1 MTKIN
6 YMKIVYTQLY
16 NGSYKNKLNIKF
28 LLMKIKQIMILGFLP
43 QTFNS
48 VCRISEVLIEL
59 QQHGHDQ
66 YMGWE
71 MKVCCRADDIVN
83 RLGEQAKIMEEDLN
97 DWRDTIR
104 HQRNHFYHLNY
115 FTTQQLLS
123 LREELGC
130 FKEGRADRPI
140 KPEIMALL
148 QSVSLDITPQNVQD
162 LLCDII
168 AILGEQ
174 TALDKSSEGYVKAI
188 QDSVTHKA
196 NRYNDSLKHNL
207 ADSIKPSIQ
216 FNKKTL
222 SATQDDISQPQLSID
237 DLTDNQKTILA
248 NVKQTCNLR
257 TKLVLLAFDR
267 CAKADDEDVV
277 VEWCLDNSENFPYP
291 DSDEE
296 TASSMSYDD
305 DDHDSITSD
314 RPSHAT
320 TMDYEEQRTI
330 TDASAG
336 NRKIN
341 ARIHIRQHVPIDE
354 HHPTVTD
361 LVEAGFDLEQSIK
374 AASKYPD
381 DPSAAMDYLD
391 DSNTAGGTLFQSSVT
406 AEELFGNSSSSSM
419 TVEPIV
425 HSDGFG
431 LEEESVPLCTQRQDS
446 SMSNTSQTL

>member
-1 MTKIN
+1 MSRSNLVCFSAHDI
-6 YMKIVYTQLY
+6 
-16 NGSYKNKLNIKF
+16 
-28 LLMKIKQIMILGFLP
+28 ILFF

-71 MKVCCRADDIVN
+71 MKVCCRANDIVN

-97 DWRDTIR
+97 NWRDTIR
-104 HQRNHFYHLNY
+104 DERGNFYHLNY

-148 QSVSLDITPQNVQD
+148 QSVSLDITPQNVKD
-162 LLCDII
+162 SLFNII

-174 TALDKSSEGYVKAI
+174 TALDESSEEYVKAI

-196 NRYNDSLKHNL
+196 NRYNESLKNNL
-207 ADSIKPSIQ
+207 AADSIKLSIQ
-216 FNKKTL
+216 SNKKTL
-222 SATQDDISQPQLSID
+222 NATQVLKNIVVNDDISQPQLSID

-248 NVKQTCNLR
+248 NVKQTYSLH
-257 TKLVLLAFDR
+257 TKHVLLAFDR

-277 VEWCLDNSENFPYP
+277 VEWCLEHSEDFPYP

-296 TASSMSYDD
+296 TASTTSYDD

-314 RPSHAT
+314 SPSHTT
-320 TMDYEEQRTI
+320 TMDYSVPPTK
-330 TDASAG
+330 TDSSAG

-354 HHPTVTD
+354 HHQTVID

-374 AASKYPD
+374 AASKYPN
-381 DPSAAMDYLD
+381 DPSAAIDYLD
-391 DSNTAGGTLFQSSVT
+391 DSNIEEGGSLFQSIVT
-406 AEELFGNSSSSSM
+406 AEELFGESSLSSI
-419 TVEPIV
+419 VEPVV

-431 LEEESVPLCTQRQDS
+431 LEEESVPVFTQRQDS
-446 SMSNTSQTL
+446 SMSDTSQTL